1 MKKPDWQPWGKSN
14 LLISVALETAT
25 DRLTS
30 AGVLSPSVDAE
41 LLGCL
46 VLGIERAELTMRSI
60 REEVFP
66 EEKFLQFEAAVARRV
81 KREPLQHITG
91 LAPFRYIELHVGP
104 GVFTPRPETEQLVE
118 RAIGHVRNVQKPVVV
133 DLCSGSGAI
142 AIALATELKDPSV
155 YAVELSEPAFKFLTR
170 NFEKYGLDT
179 KNAKNEDLANAF
191 DELEGQVDLVISNP
205 PYIPDS
211 AVPVGI
217 EVQLHEP
224 SLALYGGEDGLDVIR
239 RISERARYLLKPSG
253 LMLMEHSDSQAQAII
268 QLLLSKGW
276 LEVTSSQ
283 DLAGK
288 DRIISA
294 KKP

>member
-1 MKKPDWQPWGKSN
+1 
-14 LLISVALETAT
+14 LLFSEALETANEK
-25 DRLTS
+25 LTS
-30 AGVLSPSVDAE
+30 AGVTSTSVDAE
-41 LLGCL
+41 LLACF
-46 VLGIERAELTMRSI
+46 VLGLQRSELTMALI
-60 REEVFP
+60 REELFP
-66 EEKFLQFEAAVARRV
+66 KDKIGKFEAAVARRV

-118 RAIGHVRNVQKPVVV
+118 LAISHVKNVQRPVVV

-142 AIALATELKDPSV
+142 AIALTTELTDPSV
-155 YAVELSEPAFKFLTR
+155 YAVELSEPAFKFLAR
-170 NFEKYGLDT
+170 NFEKYGLDA

-211 AVPVGI
+211 AVPVDL

-224 SLALYGGEDGLDVIR
+224 SLALYGGKDGMDVIR
-239 RISERARYLLKPSG
+239 RISSRALYLLKPSG
-253 LMLMEHSDSQAQAII
+253 LLLIEHSDSQALAISE
-268 QLLLSKGW
+268 LLLSQGW
-276 LEVTSSQ
+276 LEVSSSQ

-294 KKP
+294 RKP